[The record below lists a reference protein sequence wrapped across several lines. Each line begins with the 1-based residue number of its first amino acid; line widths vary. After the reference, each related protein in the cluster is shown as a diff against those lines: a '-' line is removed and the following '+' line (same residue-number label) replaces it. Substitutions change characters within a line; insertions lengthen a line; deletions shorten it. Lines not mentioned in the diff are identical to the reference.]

1 MNKKL
6 PRVAGCE
13 SVKWDPAT
21 DQPTFE
27 IPPSGDYDA
36 DNAAAVK
43 VAKTCVGNIEKLLG
57 EPHSSSGLTNK
68 QASLLARQKRSLESF
83 IEQYE
88 RRS

>member
-6 PRVAGCE
+6 PKKAGSE
-13 SVKWDPAT
+13 LVKWDPAT
-21 DQPTFE
+21 DQPNFE

-43 VAKTCVGNIEKLLG
+43 AAKTRVGDIEKLLG

-68 QASLLARQKRSLESF
+68 QASLLAREKRQLETF